1 MSDTTDNSKTSEIFE
16 QEAPPVSSKRERLLK
31 NLEKGRKTA
40 LANRKKKAMY
50 KRMIK
55 KDKDDEMDKAI
66 KAKLMERDDVDDL
79 RRQLAEMKA
88 MANSKKE
95 APQQAPQ
102 QAPVLE
108 APHQAPEPKQAP
120 VPKQAPEPKAPEQAP
135 VPEKQKA
142 PEIPIVKSPP
152 ITLSTYGTTPW

>member
-16 QEAPPVSSKRERLLK
+16 QEAPPVPNKRERLLK
-31 NLEKGRKTA
+31 NLERGRKTA

-66 KAKLMERDDVDDL
+66 KAKLMEKDDVDDL

-95 APQQAPQ
+95 APQH
-102 QAPVLE
+102 APVLE
-108 APHQAPEPKQAP
+108 APKQAP
-120 VPKQAPEPKAPEQAP
+120 V
-135 VPEKQKA
+135 